1 MQKANFAETVRKLAN
16 LDVDQLLQNLLSE
29 SVWILIKVLIALAI
43 YFVGRWIVRRII
55 HLLDA
60 VCERRRVDVSLRSF
74 LRNTVRVVFTLL
86 LVLIVVST
94 LGVNVTS
101 LIAVFSAA
109 TLAIGMALSGTA
121 QNFAGGVMILL
132 MKPYRIGDYISA
144 QGQSGTV
151 REIKLFSTVITTV
164 DNQTIYIPNN
174 SIATAIIDNYSTAD
188 VRRVDWTVGI
198 SYGDDVDTARRT
210 ILGMLAADPRVLRE
224 PAEPVV
230 WVSALAR
237 QLGESHRARVDEE
250 LRFLGRLFR
259 VQRAVLQGAA
269 SRGNQLP
276 LPADGRACEERITL
290 TQRYSYDYGTER
302 DSGHFGAART
312 L

>member
-1 MQKANFAETVRKLAN
+1 MWTRCCGICCP
-16 LDVDQLLQNLLSE
+16 E
-29 SVWILIKVLIALAI
+29 SVWILVKILIALVI
-43 YFVGRWIVRRII
+43 YFIGRWIVRRLIRV
-55 HLLDA
+55 LDGI
-60 VCERRRVDVSLRSF
+60 CERRKVDVSLRSF
-74 LRNTVRVVFTLL
+74 LRNTIRVVFMLL

-174 SIATAIIDNYSTAD
+174 SIATAIIDNYTTAEL
-188 VRRVDWTVGI
+188 RRVDWSVGI
-198 SYGDDVDTARRT
+198 SYGDDVDVARRT
-210 ILGMLAADPRVLRE
+210 ILAMFAVDARILKE

-230 WVSALAR
+230 RVSALADSSVN
-237 QLGESHRARVDEE
+237 LTVRVWTKNADYWDVYFEYNE
-250 LRFLGRLFR
+250 RFYK
-259 VQRAVLQGAA
+259 GA
-269 SRGNQLP
+269 S
-276 LPADGRACEERITL
+276 
-290 TQRYSYDYGTER
+290 
-302 DSGHFGAART
+302 AAGINFPFPQMDVHVKNE
-312 L
+312 